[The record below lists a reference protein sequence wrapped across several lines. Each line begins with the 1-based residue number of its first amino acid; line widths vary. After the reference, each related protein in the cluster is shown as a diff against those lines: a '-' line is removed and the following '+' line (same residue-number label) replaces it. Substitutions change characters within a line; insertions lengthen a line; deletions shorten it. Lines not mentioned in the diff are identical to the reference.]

1 MKLVEALKRRLR
13 EPLIR
18 YDVGDIRRIQHK
30 LASIFASPSRLRLE
44 KSRSVSALTYYLGI
58 LGGWD
63 DTMTA
68 VNLVLVGG
76 IVSFP
81 SESVLL
87 ELVLMFSLFYL
98 YGSRR
103 ALGFA
108 INRLTTKR
116 VFRAKEEDSAEALAG
131 PIYGHFLYMTDYRS
145 NPRSIPEYVNR
156 NLARIKRIDRILD
169 AASAAIKILYGVA
182 IGSIAVFAY
191 LPTLVLAE
199 IFLGAFFSSITLF
212 GASIFLFIEAER
224 LRAEAPPV
232 WRVEDVMAVTASKSE
247 ETEKED
253 AGPSDS
259 VDE

>member
-18 YDVGDIRRIQHK
+18 YDVGDIRRIQYK
-30 LASIFASPSRLRLE
+30 LAGIFASPSRLRLE
-44 KSRSVSALTYYLGI
+44 KSRSVSTLTYYLGI

-76 IVSFP
+76 IVGFQ
-81 SESVLL
+81 SESLLL

-103 ALGFA
+103 ALGLA
-108 INRLTTKR
+108 SNRLTTKR
-116 VFRAKEEDSAEALAG
+116 VFRAKEENSVEALVG
-131 PIYGHFLYMTDYRS
+131 PIYGHFLFMTDYRS
-145 NPRSIPEYVNR
+145 DPRSIPEYVNQ
-156 NLARIKRIDRILD
+156 NLARITTIDRILD
-169 AASAAIKILYGVA
+169 AASTAIKVLYGVA
-182 IGSIAVFAY
+182 IGSIAAFAFF
-191 LPTLVLAE
+191 PILVLGE
-199 IFLGAFFSSITLF
+199 IFLGAFFSSIVLF
-212 GASIFLFIEAER
+212 GASIFLFIETER

-232 WRVEDVMAVTASKSE
+232 WPVEDVMAVTASKSE

-253 AGPSDS
+253 TGSSDS
-259 VDE
+259 GK